1 MTGVVAQGSV
11 ILLLQDLDASTDG
24 VRFGTLLVCVSF
36 GSTEDLSD
44 HYEYGFASTVHAK
57 SMLTLPLTVEC

>member
-11 ILLLQDLDASTDG
+11 ILLPQDLDASTDG
-24 VRFGTLLVCVSF
+24 VRFGILLVCVSF

-44 HYEYGFASTVHAK
+44 LIMNMV
-57 SMLTLPLTVEC
+57 LPLLSMPKACSHCL